1 MNSDELNQ
9 FFVFSFSSKC
19 LFPRKWINGL
29 KKIEKR
35 IFLWVKFIKLNYFS
49 AAYLKL
55 LFSLLNS
62 NQRENLIL
70 KNGYVFSLL

>member
-1 MNSDELNQ
+1 MSHSVHFDPTII
-9 FFVFSFSSKC
+9 
-19 LFPRKWINGL
+19 LFREKYL
-29 KKIEKR
+29 KVSGKIIMR
-35 IFLWVKFIKLNYFS
+35 IFMIS

-70 KNGYVFSLL
+70 KNRYVSDEYDIVIF

>member
-1 MNSDELNQ
+1 MAQ
-9 FFVFSFSSKC
+9 
-19 LFPRKWINGL
+19 
-29 KKIEKR
+29 KKSEKR
-35 IFLWVKFIKLNYFS
+35 IFPVGKIQENEFIFS
-49 AAYLKL
+49 ATYLKL